1 MAQKIKPKNS
11 TLRNYMKYLHQ
22 IVLLTG
28 LLLIGVAFFR
38 GIPSL
43 EANDNTL
50 QESII
55 DCYKSKEPATIKDY
69 YCPSEKSNIDELIYY
84 VVVTTKQHNI
94 EEQIKKDLKGIMS
107 SASSNHTLLSARIS
121 AMFDAIPVEDKY
133 PSDRANYRDLLLGT
147 CDQQNNFL
155 EIVRIVNNQ
164 TFRAKFQKDTNTSLP
179 PMDTTTQALKA
190 NEGNA
195 QIFATCK
202 SDMQLRV
209 LAYRDIGLTLAYER
223 MALEKEKNR
232 NEYFTKVNTSYEGLL
247 NKINFYAGT
256 VARIIAKFPNFTPVV
271 VQ

>member
-1 MAQKIKPKNS
+1 M
-11 TLRNYMKYLHQ
+11 
-22 IVLLTG
+22 
-28 LLLIGVAFFR
+28 
-38 GIPSL
+38 
-43 EANDNTL
+43 
-50 QESII
+50 
-55 DCYKSKEPATIKDY
+55 
-69 YCPSEKSNIDELIYY
+69 
-84 VVVTTKQHNI
+84 
-94 EEQIKKDLKGIMS
+94 
-107 SASSNHTLLSARIS
+107 
-121 AMFDAIPVEDKY
+121 
-133 PSDRANYRDLLLGT
+133 
-147 CDQQNNFL
+147 
-155 EIVRIVNNQ
+155 VRIMNDKNVREQ
-164 TFRAKFQKDTNTSLP
+164 FKAIGGVTLP

>member
-1 MAQKIKPKNS
+1 
-11 TLRNYMKYLHQ
+11 MKYLHQ

-43 EANDNTL
+43 IAAN
-50 QESII
+50 
-55 DCYKSKEPATIKDY
+55 ATIQDNIILCYGKNRGWNPNEIKDF
-69 YCPSEKSNIDELIYY
+69 YCPTMASTSSQSSIDELIYY

-107 SASSNHTLLSARIS
+107 STSSNHTLLSARIS

-147 CDQQNNFL
+147 CDQQSNFL
-155 EIVRIVNNQ
+155 DMVRIMNDKNVREQ
-164 TFRAKFQKDTNTSLP
+164 FKAIGGVTLP